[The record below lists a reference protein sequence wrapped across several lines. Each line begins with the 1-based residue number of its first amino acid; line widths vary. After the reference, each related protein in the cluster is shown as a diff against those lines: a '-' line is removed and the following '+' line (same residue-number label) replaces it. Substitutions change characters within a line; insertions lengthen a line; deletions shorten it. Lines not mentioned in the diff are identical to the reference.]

1 MCQPFVVSS
10 MDTVV
15 NQVDKMPAYME
26 YIVRI
31 QSVPKGQLSNP
42 NRRMQKKKSNLLAK
56 ITEKF
61 RGSTGLKRSWM

>member
-15 NQVDKMPAYME
+15 NQADKVPAYME

-31 QSVPKGQLSNP
+31 QSVPKGQIGVH
-42 NRRMQKKKSNLLAK
+42 KKKCNSLAK

-61 RGSTGLKRSWM
+61 GGSTGLKRSWM